1 MKLYI
6 ITGHIIDFNNENYQ
20 LFEPTLC
27 TSPEEAESVAVEL
40 LQDELDR
47 YGEDDDYTQERKEVG
62 DNGYDHNFTVS
73 DHEGRLFEM
82 YVRQLEI

>member
-27 TSPEEAESVAVEL
+27 TSVEEAEAAAAEF

-47 YGEDDDYTQERKEVG
+47 YTEDDDYMQERKEVG

-82 YVRQLEI
+82 YVRQVEI

>member
-27 TSPEEAESVAVEL
+27 TSIEEAETTAVEF

-47 YGEDDDYTQERKEVG
+47 YSEDDDYMQERKEVG

-82 YVRQLEI
+82 YVRQVEI